1 MSIDQEEQLKNTS
14 CTVSVFALKGLEIRD
29 MNTHALT
36 SGIHYVCCGNCM
48 HGTASLGMTLYVHV
62 L

>member
-1 MSIDQEEQLKNTS
+1 MFAIYIVYIFVLLT
-14 CTVSVFALKGLEIRD
+14 FALKGLEIRD